1 MKKFTVNVR
10 NDILVNR
17 WVVPYN
23 PYLLSRYNCH
33 INIEISSGAKAVK
46 HLYKYIYKSHDKIAV
61 NISQN
66 DGDIIIDEIKQYQD
80 VQWVSLQEAIWR
92 IFELDLNEIYPAII
106 ILQLHLPNNQ
116 LGFY

>member
-10 NDILVNR
+10 NAILDYR

-33 INIEISSGAKAVK
+33 INIDISSGLKAVK

-66 DGDIIIDEIKQYQD
+66 DGDIIIDEIQQFQD
-80 VQWVSLQEAIWR
+80 VQWVSAQEAIWR
-92 IFELDLNEIYPAII
+92 IFEFDLNEIYPAII
-106 ILQLHLPNNQ
+106 NLQLHLPNNQ
-116 LGFY
+116 FVSY